1 MKTMSVMVM
10 EYRYGVMVRR
20 MKECGSII
28 KQTDRESWCMRT
40 EKCMKV
46 VGKMIKCRAGAGS
59 SSRME
64 QLMPGNG

>member
-10 EYRYGVMVRR
+10 GCRYGVMVRR

-46 VGKMIKCRAGAGS
+46 VGRMIKCRVGADLS
-59 SSRME
+59 RRME
-64 QLMPGNG
+64 QHILGIG